1 MIRAIR
7 TSATGM
13 KAQEIRVDV
22 IANNLANVNTAGFK
36 KSQAQFQDLLY
47 QSLRP
52 AGVAE
57 FEGQIVPTEIQVG
70 HGVRLS
76 STQKV
81 FTQGNMQKTQN
92 DLDWAV
98 TGEGFFQIQQSD
110 GSFAYTRDGNFE
122 ISQDGILVTADGLAL
137 QPQITIPQNAMKV
150 SVGAD
155 GNVDVLIPGQVQPQN
170 VGRIELARF
179 INPAGLRNIGNNLFV
194 ETVASNTPML
204 GNPSENEFGRI
215 TQGYLEISN
224 VSVVDE
230 LVDLITA
237 QRVYELN
244 SRGISISDHMLQT
257 ASQIGR

>member
-1 MIRAIR
+1 MIRALR

-13 KAQEIRVDV
+13 KAQEVRVDV

-36 KSQAQFQDLLY
+36 KTQAQFQDLLY
-47 QSLRP
+47 QTLRP
-52 AGVAE
+52 AGVSE
-57 FEGQIVPTEIQVG
+57 FQGTIVPAELQVG

-81 FTQGNMQKTQN
+81 FTQGELQKTQN
-92 DLDWAV
+92 DLDLAIN
-98 TGEGFFQIQQSD
+98 GDGFFQITQPD
-110 GSFAYTRDGNFE
+110 GTVAYTRDGNFE
-122 ISQDGILVTADGLAL
+122 INQDGMLVTTDGLAL

-155 GNVDVLIPGQVQPQN
+155 GNVDVILPGQVQPAN

-179 INPAGLRNIGNNLFV
+179 INPAGLRNVGNNLFV
-194 ETVASNTPML
+194 ETVASNTPIL
-204 GNPSENEFGRI
+204 GNPNENEFGRI
-215 TQGYLEISN
+215 EQGYIEFSN

-244 SRGISISDHMLQT
+244 SRGISIADNMLQV
-257 ASQIGR
+257 ASNIGR

>member
-1 MIRAIR
+1 MIRALR

-22 IANNLANVNTAGFK
+22 IANNLANVNTSGFK
-36 KSQAQFQDLLY
+36 KTQAQFQDLLY
-47 QSLRP
+47 QTLRP

-57 FEGQIVPTEIQVG
+57 FEGQIVPTELQVG

-81 FTQGNMQKTQN
+81 FTTGDFHRTQN
-92 DLDWAV
+92 DLDVAV
-98 TGEGFFQIQQSD
+98 DGEGFFQILQPD
-110 GSFAYTRDGNFE
+110 GTTAYTRDGNFE
-122 ISQDGILVTADGLAL
+122 ISQDGILVTTDGLSL
-137 QPQITIPQNAMKV
+137 QPQITVPQNATKL
-150 SVGAD
+150 SIATD
-155 GNVDVLIPGQVQPQN
+155 GNVDALLPAQVQPQN

-179 INPAGLRNIGNNLFV
+179 INPAGLRNIGNNLFL
-194 ETVASNTPML
+194 ETVASNTPIL
-204 GNPSENEFGRI
+204 GNPAENEFGRLE
-215 TQGYLEISN
+215 QGYLELSN

-244 SRGISISDHMLQT
+244 SRGISIADNMLQV
-257 ASQIGR
+257 AGNIGR

>member
-1 MIRAIR
+1 MIRALR

-13 KAQEIRVDV
+13 KAQEVRVDV

-36 KSQAQFQDLLY
+36 KTQAQFQDLLY
-47 QSLRP
+47 QTLRP

-57 FEGQIVPTEIQVG
+57 FQGQIVPAELQVG

-81 FTQGNMQKTQN
+81 FTQGELQKTQN
-92 DLDWAV
+92 DLDLAIV
-98 TGEGFFQIQQSD
+98 GDGFFQITQPD
-110 GSFAYTRDGNFE
+110 GTVAYTRDGNFE
-122 ISQDGILVTADGLAL
+122 ISQDGMLVTTDGLPL
-137 QPQITIPQNAMKV
+137 QPQITIPQNILKL

-155 GNVDVLIPGQVQPQN
+155 GNVDVLLPGQVQPQN

-179 INPAGLRNIGNNLFV
+179 INPAGLRNVGNNLFL
-194 ETVASNTPML
+194 ETVSSNTPIL
-204 GNPSENEFGRI
+204 GNPSENEFGQI
-215 TQGYLEISN
+215 EQGYIEFSN

-244 SRGISISDHMLQT
+244 SRGISIADNMLQV
-257 ASQIGR
+257 AGSIGR